1 MAIDYKYLQ
10 DSMKSIFDS
19 LSQLAK
25 PYNQVVEA
33 VNGMF
38 VDLKVPFAKLAEN
51 YQKCIYPM
59 RDIMRQIA
67 ALQHNYSG
75 VFADAAEFVNRLDLA
90 EIEKVRGGIREFAE
104 ENDVEL
110 SEHEDSAQCLTED
123 IAEIPKQ
130 LASKDVSIR
139 KRKSV
144 FLKFISMLIKFGASN
159 VVAILLFLCQP
170 YYQPLGL
177 TAPKNNLIYES
188 VLEAEQIKACEG
200 IEEEIRIVCH
210 DTFLY
215 QSVRLGGIA
224 YRVFVGD
231 IVIVLE
237 KHKTVLK
244 IRDYETGAEGYIRKK
259 YNVTI

>member
-75 VFADAAEFVNRLDLA
+75 VFADAAEFVNRLD
-90 EIEKVRGGIREFAE
+90 
-104 ENDVEL
+104 
-110 SEHEDSAQCLTED
+110 
-123 IAEIPKQ
+123 
-130 LASKDVSIR
+130 
-139 KRKSV
+139 
-144 FLKFISMLIKFGASN
+144 
-159 VVAILLFLCQP
+159 
-170 YYQPLGL
+170 
-177 TAPKNNLIYES
+177 
-188 VLEAEQIKACEG
+188 
-200 IEEEIRIVCH
+200 
-210 DTFLY
+210 
-215 QSVRLGGIA
+215 
-224 YRVFVGD
+224 
-231 IVIVLE
+231 
-237 KHKTVLK
+237 
-244 IRDYETGAEGYIRKK
+244 
-259 YNVTI
+259 